1 MSNAGDTINISSGTE
16 ITAGVLTDLLGRIKT
31 EFNRRASTGAGEALK
46 YYVTN
51 NLNNFTLNDAKD
63 IKITAATANT
73 VLKAIEILNV
83 SNTSVAD
90 NPLSAG

>member
-16 ITAGVLTDLLGRIKT
+16 ITAGVLTDLLGRIKA
-31 EFNRRASTGAGEALK
+31 EFSRRASTGAGEALK

-73 VLKAIEILNV
+73 VLKAIEILSV